1 MHKRINFF
9 CLCKKKEKISQYKG
23 VNWRKESGKWY
34 AYLIL
39 KGFTHKYGGC
49 FNDELDAARKVNQ
62 LCEEM
67 KIPLQNPEI
76 AGMSNQQSQ
85 VTQNFESINFVC
97 I

>member
-1 MHKRINFF
+1 MHKRNNLF

-23 VNWRKESGKWY
+23 VYWRKESEKWY

-49 FNDELDAARKVNQ
+49 FNDELEAARKVNQ

-67 KIPLQNPEI
+67 KIPPQNPEI

-85 VTQNFESINFVC
+85 VTQKLFYFNIF
-97 I
+97 